1 MGIKEKD
8 LLELL
13 NESSAVQRAIRNIC
27 KANDD
32 MTAYTDRNSMLYK
45 EKIQEITAKLNQ
57 TADELQ
63 KYKTYSEQLQQ
74 RNNLYEQENS
84 KLRKTIHCLEV
95 ELQNTKSLLQSS
107 LSERQVLEKDIANL
121 STVKQNL
128 TAELNIA
135 AKSLQDFKRQ
145 FKQPVEYLDMYHAL
159 SVPTRDGLSDVICDR
174 NEILFIASCTN
185 ADNLKKMWEYTK
197 EITGDDYKQNDV
209 DILKKIFDYFF
220 EIFNHSLPEP
230 IYERDPVEI
239 GDEYDE
245 DEYVRSR
252 DSATSGR
259 ITKIVLRGYRSIN
272 TGYTICKSVVR
283 I

>member
-135 AKSLQDFKRQ
+135 AKSLQDFKSQ

-159 SVPTRDGLSDVICDR
+159 SVPTRDGLSNVICDR

-185 ADNLKKMWEYTK
+185 ADNLKKIWEYTK
-197 EITGDDYKQNDV
+197 EIAGDDYKQNDV

-220 EIFNHSLPEP
+220 EIFNQSLPEP

-252 DSATSGR
+252 DSATSGS

>member
-107 LSERQVLEKDIANL
+107 LSERQVLEKDITNL

-220 EIFNHSLPEP
+220 EIFNQSLPEP

-252 DSATSGR
+252 DSATSGS